1 MTLEDIYETLV
12 QQHMIFTREPTPPP
26 IKPSPGQAIRISK
39 SRKSSSQSITTL
51 RRSKSSNQMHRAP
64 SRYKS
69 QEMAVN
75 GHGLFVPP
83 RYYEVRYEREKV
95 EAYIRNWEAKGYLR
109 LKAEKLQWTPYL
121 LTRSAIEEV
130 KAKEK
135 KMNQGKENAFLNGR
149 HEVGSM
155 ADSPAAENGDADAEG
170 EEDQDQDQEEDELP
184 VIRRRRRD
192 GTQTPKRAE
201 EDGPVARRLR
211 SGVERETP
219 TPEDARAA
227 RWRNRTARRAE
238 EEGGGVGKK
247 PEEAGGAGA
256 GGPGCVKVEEMEMG
270 DEDAEGSSESE
281 GDGVYSVVE

>member
-1 MTLEDIYETLV
+1 MTI
-12 QQHMIFTREPTPPP
+12 
-26 IKPSPGQAIRISK
+26 
-39 SRKSSSQSITTL
+39 
-51 RRSKSSNQMHRAP
+51 
-64 SRYKS
+64 
-69 QEMAVN
+69 N

-83 RYYEVRYEREKV
+83 RYYEVRFEREKV
-95 EAYIRNWEAKGYLR
+95 ETYIRNWEAKGYLT

-121 LTRSAIEEV
+121 LTRSAIEEA

-155 ADSPAAENGDADAEG
+155 ADSPAVVNGDVDAEG
-170 EEDQDQDQEEDELP
+170 DEEEADEGDGDGDELP

-201 EDGPVARRLR
+201 EDGPVTRRLR

-227 RWRNRTARRAE
+227 RWRNRTARKE
-238 EEGGGVGKK
+238 EEEIASVGKITEG
-247 PEEAGGAGA
+247 PGGSGF
-256 GGPGCVKVEEMEMG
+256 GESGCVKVEGVGGMPVSDERSTLEMEMG